1 MSEKYYSEQEEIN
14 TKAKKSSSGKVI
26 IIGLVLFLTG
36 LVLTTIGGFMCRN
49 TDMNK
54 YYKTADF
61 DNTFSVSDVKNISVD
76 IDNCDIIIKKS
87 LDKDI
92 KVTARSVPE
101 DYKAAVT
108 GDTLTISAPKSKHTQ
123 ISMSLFF
130 DFDPHIEVA
139 LPEKDYEKL
148 NVIGGVG
155 DIDLSDL
162 KFNYVV
168 YNTGTGDNKINNLT
182 CKDMEII
189 NGVGDNKFTNIT
201 CESCKLTAGTGDLE
215 VININTAK
223 ELRIESGVGEIEM
236 SGAEIGGL
244 YIETG
249 TGDTDFAGTV
259 NGNIY
264 IEAGTG
270 DLDIALTN
278 PESDFGSNGKYTM
291 TIDKGVGE
299 KNITYNN

>member
-1 MSEKYYSEQEEIN
+1 MSEKYYSEQEEIR
-14 TKAKKSSSGKVI
+14 TKAQKSSSGKVI
-26 IIGLVLFLTG
+26 IIGLVLFLIG
-36 LVLTTIGGFMCRN
+36 LVLTTIGGFICRN

-76 IDNCDIIIKKS
+76 IDNCDIIFKKS

-108 GDTLTISAPKSKHTQ
+108 GDTLTISVPKPKRTQ
-123 ISMSLFF
+123 ISMTLFI
-130 DFDPHIEVA
+130 DFDPRIEVA
-139 LPEKDYEKL
+139 LPEKDYDKL

-162 KFNYVV
+162 KFNDVV

-182 CKDMEII
+182 CKNMEII
-189 NGVGDNKFTNIT
+189 NGVGDNEFTNIT
-201 CESCKLTAGTGDLE
+201 CDSCKLTAGTGDLD
-215 VININTAK
+215 IRNINVK
-223 ELRIESGVGEIEM
+223 NELRIESGVGDTEM
-236 SGAEIGGL
+236 TGAKLGGL

-259 NGNIY
+259 NGDIY
-264 IEAGTG
+264 VEAGTG
-270 DLDIALTN
+270 DIDIALTN

>member
-1 MSEKYYSEQEEIN
+1 MSDKYYSEQEEIR
-14 TKAKKSSSGKVI
+14 TKAQKSSSGKVI
-26 IIGLVLFLTG
+26 IIGLVLFLIG
-36 LVLTTIGGFMCRN
+36 LVLTTIGGFICHN

-76 IDNCDIIIKKS
+76 IDNCDIIFKKS

-108 GDTLTISAPKSKHTQ
+108 GDTLTISVPKPKRTQ
-123 ISMSLFF
+123 ISMTLFI
-130 DFDPHIEVA
+130 DFDPRIEVA

-162 KFNYVV
+162 KFNDVV

-182 CKDMEII
+182 CKNMEII
-189 NGVGDNKFTNIT
+189 NGVGDNEFTNIT
-201 CESCKLTAGTGDLE
+201 CESCKLTAGTGDLD
-215 VININTAK
+215 IGNINVK
-223 ELRIESGVGEIEM
+223 NELRIESGVGDNEM
-236 SGAEIGGL
+236 TGAKLGGL

-259 NGNIY
+259 NGDIY
-264 IEAGTG
+264 VEAGTG
-270 DLDIALTN
+270 DIDIALTN
-278 PESDFGSNGKYTM
+278 PESDFASNGKYTM
-291 TIDKGVGE
+291 TIEKGVGE